1 VQVAPEVDVI
11 REQVCYDAKLLH
23 FDKLVLRHKLIVLQP
38 VPGRQLRILQLGN
51 AELRWR
57 SGKRAALPT
66 DCRRTNVSQSS
77 QHSVVRILQGAKIH
91 QGAKSAAV
99 PRSRFLL

>member
-38 VPGRQLRILQLGN
+38 VPGRQLRILQLG
-51 AELRWR
+51 R
-57 SGKRAALPT
+57 SQ
-66 DCRRTNVSQSS
+66 C
-77 QHSVVRILQGAKIH
+77 
-91 QGAKSAAV
+91 
-99 PRSRFLL
+99 